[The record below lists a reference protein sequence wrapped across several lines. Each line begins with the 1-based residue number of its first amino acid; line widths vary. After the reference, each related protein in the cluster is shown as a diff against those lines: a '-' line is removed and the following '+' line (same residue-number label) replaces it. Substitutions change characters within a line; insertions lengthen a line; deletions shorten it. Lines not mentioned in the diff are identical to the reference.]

1 MECFEK
7 YDIEYNNATAKGH
20 GVYLYDYAQFSGA
33 EKSYQVTQ
41 VSGRLGELVGTD
53 DYKSNLMIQC
63 TFGII
68 SPHFMEHV
76 TVIKRWLTGT
86 GRLKISDHQDI
97 FYKVWKID
105 FGDIEREIR
114 KFGQFTVTFTCTPY
128 QFLDDGQQVMTP
140 DDLTYN
146 PYDLCRPIYT
156 ITGSGSFTLTVNGN
170 EMTGTV
176 NGLLTIDTE
185 RMIAY
190 NSEMVNQ
197 SNLITGNYEDIFIP
211 HGEVSISISS
221 GDTLSIIPQ
230 WGYDV

>member
-1 MECFEK
+1 MRPCDR
-7 YDIEYNNATAKGH
+7 YDIEYNNGTASSH
-20 GVYLYDYAQFSGA
+20 GVYLYDYAVFSGA
-33 EKSYQVTQ
+33 EKNYQATA
-41 VSGRLGELVGTD
+41 VSGRLGELIGTD
-53 DYKSNLMIQC
+53 DYKSNLLIQC

-105 FGDIEREIR
+105 FGDIDREIR

-128 QFLDDGQQVMTP
+128 QFLCDGQQVMPP

-156 ITGSGSFTLTVNGN
+156 IIGSGSFTLTVNGN
-170 EMTGTV
+170 IMTGTV
-176 NGLLTIDTE
+176 NGLLTIDSE